1 MKAHALV
8 RVVLGLAA
16 GLGLA
21 GCAYEDPAT
30 GAKATYALE
39 ALHSEVDAPVPV
51 VYAAALKAA
60 DSLDLTVGRAVES
73 GFGAEIRAVDVLANV
88 VNVRL
93 KVLPGERTR
102 LTIAVGA
109 FGSRRKSIMVF
120 NSIMANLAGMQPAAS
135 VSSIQWGAPE

>member
-1 MKAHALV
+1 MKARALV
-8 RVVLGLAA
+8 PAVLGLAA
-16 GLGLA
+16 GFGLA

-30 GAKATYALE
+30 GAKATYALH
-39 ALHSEVDAPVPV
+39 ALHSEIDAPVPV

-60 DSLDLTVGRAVES
+60 DHLDLNVGRAVES

-93 KVLPGERTR
+93 KVLPGERTG

-109 FGSRRKSIMVF
+109 FGNRRKSIMVF
-120 NSIMANLAGMQPAAS
+120 NSIMANLAGMRPAAQAS
-135 VSSIQWGAPE
+135 NIQWSAME